1 MCAVS
6 ISFVRERPSLESLVP
21 AAVAAATFRFWLT
34 PFFADRNQLVM
45 FYPAIMVSAWWGGFW
60 PGVVATV
67 VSAALDAYLF
77 LEPLFTLRLT
87 HHGDKLALA
96 IFVGTGVVI
105 SVLNENLRRNA
116 VREYGARALAEQAR
130 AEADAANRAK
140 DFFLAAVSHDLR
152 TPMNA
157 TLGWAHML
165 SRNILDHVQSARA
178 IEAIR
183 RSVGRQL
190 VLVNDLL
197 DTAAILSGRLRVE
210 QAPVDLA
217 NVIGAAI
224 EIAEPLAQAKRVSM
238 SVDSRGPG
246 PTVVG
251 DASRLQQVM
260 SNLLTNAIKFTP
272 TGGACTGAGLPRGSD
287 GRDSGE

>member
-1 MCAVS
+1 M
-6 ISFVRERPSLESLVP
+6 
-21 AAVAAATFRFWLT
+21 
-34 PFFADRNQLVM
+34 
-45 FYPAIMVSAWWGGFW
+45 
-60 PGVVATV
+60 
-67 VSAALDAYLF
+67 
-77 LEPLFTLRLT
+77 FTLRLT

-165 SRNILDHVQSARA
+165 SRHILDHVQSDRA

-183 RSVGRQL
+183 RSVERQL

-217 NVIGAAI
+217 NLIGAAI
-224 EIAEPLAQAKRVSM
+224 EIAEPLAQAKRVSI
-238 SVDSRGPG
+238 SVDSRGPKSDG
-246 PTVVG
+246 SRRCISPAAG
-251 DASRLQQVM
+251 DVESVDERHQVHANGRSR
-260 SNLLTNAIKFTP
+260 
-272 TGGACTGAGLPRGSD
+272 TGAGLPRGSD